1 MKTPAVRIP
10 IAERLKAL
18 LEAWLPYGVAACVWA
33 VSMQAPITI
42 PDAFLVA
49 FIGTGATLAAVFM
62 GFMSTSL
69 SILIL
74 YRGTRISEDLRSKR
88 VMPKL
93 VRYLREAM
101 TWILAWLISCFA
113 LYFQQSPL
121 LLSAWLTL
129 ATLALLCYIRIAVLM
144 SRLIKD

>member
-1 MKTPAVRIP
+1 MKTPAVGASM
-10 IAERLKAL
+10 AERIKAW

-33 VSMQAPITI
+33 VSMKAPIKI
-42 PDAFLVA
+42 PHEFLA
-49 FIGTGATLAAVFM
+49 DFLGTAATLAAVFM

-101 TWILAWLISCFA
+101 SWSLGWLICCFA